1 MQGTRWNQ
9 SQTKQIYHALPG
21 SEALMAYLEQRLI
34 NEGLITESVDAVV
47 PERGYGSMVYKLD
60 KRTLLTSAPRKRDN
74 YIHVVLVFGKISAAQ
89 LLDRKLQVGNGSGKG
104 QDVKLYSEHEIDT
117 LITLIQASLNRAQAA
132 SGDSSKID
140 ALAEWVAYYQSD
152 SESRKS
158 NLSLDQARQ
167 AFIDHFSELDDL
179 RASQLTLGEFK
190 KQLDIKAKQKTNGIN
205 VWGFNGF
212 SGQMF
217 FNQLYN
223 QAEHVGAIDE
233 LTTAFLE
240 AITFTDPSSDNFDEW
255 SRERLGTF
263 IQRMNN
269 IKNRATAKGYSPQK
283 GANTNFAAFFLSFF
297 WGLQDLH
304 EVPIFYKASRGGL
317 ELLGYWSPSDDQLS
331 IVEQYG
337 RFLHQTRSLS
347 QEIEGLTGER
357 WDMQQLEHF
366 LYYVQGYEEE
376 EEEEENEKTPL
387 SSILSQQPLSDELS
401 ELLKQA
407 GYNISQVTSLSEWE
421 PANEEPIQDAIIWK
435 YDCIRRQVP
444 NSFLFVWGTE
454 PGLFH
459 ARVYE
464 EDEEGQARFLLEIK
478 ESQSVDFLNRFEQY
492 LSSLL
497 STVYYTLEDAH
508 KETYLELEFLQEWLE
523 LLTERR
529 QIIFYGPPGTGK
541 TFVAQR
547 LAKVLAQQDQRI
559 RLVQFH
565 PSYTYEEFI
574 EGLRPEV
581 ISQAGGPSQLNVTVK
596 SGIFVNLCLEAA
608 KPENRD
614 RPYVL
619 IIDEINR
626 ANTAKVFGEL
636 LYALEYRGSSI
647 ELPYSRK
654 RFSIPENVYVVG
666 TMNTT
671 DRSLA
676 QIDLALRRRFQFIP
690 FSAKETEQV
699 LSRFLAQHAPSM
711 KGVAQLLKDVNAAI
725 GTSELALGHS
735 YFMKPDLSLASLE
748 KIWKYQIIPYLEE
761 MFVMEPERVNDYR
774 LEQLLAQSEY
784 FV

>member
-1 MQGTRWNQ
+1 MQGTRWNE

-21 SEALMAYLEQRLI
+21 SEALMEYLEQRLI
-34 NEGLITESVDAVV
+34 DKDLVTASVDSVV
-47 PERGYGSMVYKLD
+47 PERGYGTMVYKLD

-104 QDVKLYSEHEIDT
+104 QDVKLYSEQEIDT
-117 LITLIQASLNRAQAA
+117 LVTLIQESLNRTQTA
-132 SGDSSKID
+132 SGDLSKMD
-140 ALAEWVAYYQSD
+140 ALADWVAYYQSD

-158 NLSLDQARQ
+158 NRSLDEARQ
-167 AFIDHFSELDDL
+167 AFIDNFTELDDL
-179 RASQLTLGEFK
+179 RASRLTLGDFK
-190 KQLDIKAKQKTNGIN
+190 KQLDIKAKQKENGLNI
-205 VWGFNGF
+205 WGFSGF

-217 FNQLYN
+217 FNQIYN

-233 LTTAFLE
+233 LTAAFLE
-240 AITFTDPSSDNFDEW
+240 AIAFTDQPMDSFDEW
-255 SRERLGTF
+255 SKERLGTF
-263 IQRMNN
+263 IQRMNS
-269 IKNRATAKGYSPQK
+269 IKSRATAQGYSPQK

-304 EVPIFYKASRGGL
+304 DVPIFYKASRGGL
-317 ELLGYWSPSDDQLS
+317 EMFGYWSSSDDQLS

-337 RFLHQTRSLS
+337 RFLHQMRSLS
-347 QEIEGLTGER
+347 QEIEGLTDER

-366 LYYVQGYEEE
+366 LYYVHEHEQEEE
-376 EEEEENEKTPL
+376 EEGSPPTAV
-387 SSILSQQPLSDELS
+387 IAQQPLSEELS

-407 GYNISQVTSLSEWE
+407 GYAISQVTSLSEWE
-421 PANEEPIQDAIIWK
+421 PANEEPIRDAIIWK
-435 YDCIRRQVP
+435 YDCVRRQVP
-444 NSFLFVWGTE
+444 NSFLFVWGAE

-459 ARVYE
+459 ALVYE
-464 EDEEGQARFLLEIK
+464 ENEEGQARYLLEIK
-478 ESQSVDFLNRFEQY
+478 ESQAADFLNRFGQY
-492 LSSLL
+492 LSSLQ
-497 STVYYTLEDAH
+497 STVFYTLEDAH
-508 KETYLELEFLQEWLE
+508 KETYLDLELLQEWLE

-529 QIIFYGPPGTGK
+529 QVIMYGPPGTGK

-581 ISQAGGPSQLNVTVK
+581 ISQAGGPSQLNVSVK
-596 SGIFVNLCLEAA
+596 SGIFVNLCLEAV
-608 KPENRD
+608 KPENRE

-654 RFSIPENVYVVG
+654 RFSIPENVYVIG

-699 LSRFLAQHAPSM
+699 LPRFLAQHAPGM
-711 KGVAQLLKDVNAAI
+711 QGVAQLLKDVNAAI

-735 YFMKPDLSLASLE
+735 YFMKTDLTLASLE

-774 LEQLLAQSEY
+774 LERLLAQSEY